1 MKFRS
6 ILIGVAAAAL
16 LFSFAGVAM
25 ADSYISK
32 EFPSN
37 KVIKKAIKM
46 DHPKIIGS
54 KKTHEEGVY
63 MVYYTTP
70 PHKTFRT
77 LKLIHLDNDK
87 WLYVDEPTKMRAVLK
102 Q

>member
-46 DHPKIIGS
+46 DHPKVNAILGLRCS
-54 KKTHEEGVY
+54 RGEL
-63 MVYYTTP
+63 
-70 PHKTFRT
+70 F
-77 LKLIHLDNDK
+77 
-87 WLYVDEPTKMRAVLK
+87 VDVGRE
-102 Q
+102 